1 MRRFVNNSVMT
12 KRTIRCSHCG
22 KRFKPGGIGRPA
34 VYCSPACR
42 QMAYVRRKANRPH
55 PVQLLAR
62 DLDSMP
68 VREFIRREIWN
79 VLRQAVLVS
88 MPEPRSMPGSGKPR
102 PPLKIVPR
110 DDDPN
115 QRL

>member
-1 MRRFVNNSVMT
+1 
-12 KRTIRCSHCG
+12 
-22 KRFKPGGIGRPA
+22 
-34 VYCSPACR
+34 
-42 QMAYVRRKANRPH
+42 MAYVRRKANRPH

-110 DDDPN
+110 DDEPGEGEDGPEGVGVGFAHRVDEA
-115 QRL
+115 QILGRRRACG